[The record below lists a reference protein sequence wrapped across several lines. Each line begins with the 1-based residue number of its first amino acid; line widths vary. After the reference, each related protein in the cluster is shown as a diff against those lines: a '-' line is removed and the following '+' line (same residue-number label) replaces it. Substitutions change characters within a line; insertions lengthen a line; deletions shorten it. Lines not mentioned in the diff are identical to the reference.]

1 MRKSILLAVAIL
13 VAVPLAFP
21 AIVTN
26 TNQSI
31 GFFRLLAR
39 NASTDIDAVY
49 YNPAGVTKLSDGFH
63 LALSNQTI
71 TQDKK
76 VTSNFPWLNGYTAGA
91 GVTYTGEVRVPI
103 YPDLYAV
110 YKTGKLAFSFGF
122 GPNAGGGG
130 ADYAKGLPSF
140 ETGYAVVPV
149 ILTLMGLPTTKY
161 AVDINFKGSSIY
173 YGFQG
178 NVAYA
183 VNDMISVAAG
193 MRYIYAANSYTGSL
207 RNFAINPYHPLF
219 NPTAAMVPATQVWPL
234 LGMNPAEV
242 ADKTVDAKQT
252 GTGITPILS
261 LHATPV
267 AGLNL
272 TVRYEFLTKLKLTY
286 ETTTDDTG
294 MFPDG
299 DVENADIP
307 AILALG
313 ASYAILPQLRAHVS
327 YSLFF
332 EKDANWDGRE
342 ALVNSNSYDLA
353 FGLEF
358 DVTHWLALSAGYLM
372 SRCEVADAY
381 QTDISHNLNSDTI
394 GGGAKIKLGQFD
406 IDLGLLSVNYKDAQT
421 TINYGIFGAY
431 LEKYAETT
439 FGFGIGVG
447 YHF

>member
-13 VAVPLAFP
+13 VAVPMAFP

-39 NASTDIDAVY
+39 NASIELDAVY
-49 YNPAGVTKLSDGFH
+49 YNPAGVTKLADGFH
-63 LALSNQTI
+63 LALNNQTI

-76 VTSNFPWLNGYTAGA
+76 VTSNFPFLNGYTAGT

-110 YKTGKLAFSFGF
+110 YKTGKLAFAFGF

-130 ADYAKGLPSF
+130 AEYNTGLPSF
-140 ETGYAVVPV
+140 ESSYAVIPTY
-149 ILTLMGLPTTKY
+149 LTMMGLPTTRY
-161 AVDINFKGSSIY
+161 SVDINFKGSSIY

-183 VNDMISVAAG
+183 INDMISVAG
-193 MRYIYAANSYTGSL
+193 GLRYIYADNSYTGSL

-234 LGMNPAEV
+234 LGRNPAEV
-242 ADKTVDAKQT
+242 ADKTVDVKQT
-252 GTGITPILS
+252 GTGVTPLLS
-261 LHATPV
+261 AHFTPF

-272 TVRYEFLTKLKLTY
+272 SVRYEFVTKLKLTNK
-286 ETTTDDTG
+286 TTTDDTG

-299 DVENADIP
+299 AVENADIP

-327 YSLFF
+327 YTLFF

-342 ALVNSNSYDLA
+342 ALVNSNSTDLA

-381 QTDISHNLNSDTI
+381 QTDMSHNLNSDTI

-406 IDLGLLSVNYKDAQT
+406 IDLGLLSVKYKDAQR
-421 TINYGIFGAY
+421 TIDYGAFGAY